1 MKLDTLLRSFDLRRV
16 GDLARRYEEM
26 GFDAVWSVEAGH
38 DPFLPLAHVAAATET
53 IRLGTNVAVAFA
65 RSPMS
70 MAQVT
75 WDLQR
80 ESRGRL
86 LLGLGTQVRAHVER
100 RYSMPFEHPAAR
112 ITDYIRCLHAIWHA
126 FQTGEKPDYRGRF
139 YQFTLMNP
147 VFNPGPIDAPE
158 IPIHLAGVNARICR
172 AAGEVADG
180 FHVHPMHTP
189 GYLRE
194 VVVPAINDG
203 ARTRGKTVAD
213 LELYSP
219 VFVVTGDTTAER
231 DQAEQIVR
239 QQISFYASTPSYRA
253 LLAFHGFEEVGIE
266 LSALARCGEWFKMP
280 KRVPDALVELIAV
293 VAKPS
298 ELARALRQRYD
309 GVLDRISLYFPFL
322 AEESPTDW
330 KAFLDAFRAV

>member
-1 MKLDTLLRSFDLRRV
+1 M
-16 GDLARRYEEM
+16 
-26 GFDAVWSVEAGH
+26 
-38 DPFLPLAHVAAATET
+38 
-53 IRLGTNVAVAFA
+53 
-65 RSPMS
+65 
-70 MAQVT
+70 
-75 WDLQR
+75 
-80 ESRGRL
+80 
-86 LLGLGTQVRAHVER
+86 LGLGTQVRAHVER

-180 FHVHPMHTP
+180 FHVHPMHTVA
-189 GYLRE
+189 YLRD

-219 VFVVTGDTTAER
+219 VFVVAGDTAAER

-253 LLAFHGFEEVGIE
+253 LLAFHGFEELGIE
-266 LSALARCGEWFKMP
+266 LSALARRGEWLEMP

-330 KAFLDAFRAV
+330 KAFVDAFRAV